1 MAQLHE
7 AGDDVLIT
15 VYRRRKVR
23 ELRSLASLIRRILDM
38 GSPSLKSLP
47 IKMNNAK
54 YVCTAV
60 LLRIQSSGM

>member
-1 MAQLHE
+1 MAELQE

-15 VYRRRKVR
+15 ISQK
-23 ELRSLASLIRRILDM
+23 EGQGIKEFGFLDPKSF
-38 GSPSLKSLP
+38 GYGDPSLKSLP
-47 IKMNNAK
+47 IKMNNTK